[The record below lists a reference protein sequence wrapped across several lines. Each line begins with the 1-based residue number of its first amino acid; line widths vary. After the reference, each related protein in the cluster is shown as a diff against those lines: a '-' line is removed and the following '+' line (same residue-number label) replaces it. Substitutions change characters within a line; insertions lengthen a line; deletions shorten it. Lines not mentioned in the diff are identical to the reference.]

1 MSNIITKMTV
11 KGVGAN
17 PSKAKAENR
26 KVPLARI
33 FGTAAGVV
41 HKVDNR
47 GEPITGITGNFEG
60 VNLETGEVYSSGVLY
75 LPGGIHEMLLNA
87 VDQGEEDA
95 KGKPTYNSVQFAFD
109 ISAVPAT
116 NPIGYSYEATQL
128 IEASKADPMAELRA
142 SLPAMPALP
151 APAKADDA
159 AAPAATE
166 EAPAKK

>member
-17 PSKAKAENR
+17 PAKAKADNQ
-26 KVPLARI
+26 KTPLCRI
-33 FGTAAGVV
+33 YGTASGVV

-60 VNLETGEVYSSGVLY
+60 VNLETGEVYKSGVLY

-87 VDQGEEDA
+87 VDQGEDDD
-95 KGKPTYNSVQFAFD
+95 KGKPVYNSVNFAFD

-116 NPIGYSYEATQL
+116 NPIGYSYEASQL
-128 IEASKADPMAELRA
+128 IEATTADPMAEIRGA
-142 SLPAMPALP
+142 LPDLPALP
-151 APAKADDA
+151 APKK
-159 AAPAATE
+159 E
-166 EAPAKK
+166 EAKK